1 MSKSNKYGYSGV
13 DIPTQAAFANVGK
26 FDPAEIN
33 ELVQEDKWTQYGQLE
48 LIETQNVSGV
58 SAIDFT
64 NIKENEY
71 NVHFVTA
78 NNMSTNTDQRHLITR
93 FSTDGGSSFISSGYQ
108 QAQQYMLASGSF
120 GEHRSTSQSFL
131 NYWTSS
137 LGLNEEVGNAYMYLY
152 NLGDSTK
159 YSFSTEMSSDFDY
172 LNILQVNFGSSVYPQ
187 ANVVNAIRF
196 EGHSSTSWTG
206 SISLYGIKEYS

>member
-1 MSKSNKYGYSGV
+1 MPLGASRFGLLGGV
-13 DIPTQAAFANVGK
+13 ADLGK
-26 FDPAEIN
+26 
-33 ELVQEDKWTQYGQLE
+33 LE
-48 LIETQNVSGV
+48 LIETQTVSGV

-120 GEHRSTSQSFL
+120 GEHKSTSQGFL

-196 EGHSSTSWTG
+196 EGHSSTSWAGT
-206 SISLYGIKEYS
+206 ISLYGIRYS